1 MASEGKMTDQQLA
14 EIDDLRSRLARLESS
29 ARAPR
34 GRTNLTGAAR
44 YLGRSDEWLRQ
55 QHLLGRGPRRKRNG
69 TRGWDYT
76 YAELDAYPDITEA
89 TP

>member
-1 MASEGKMTDQQLA
+1 
-14 EIDDLRSRLARLESS
+14 
-29 ARAPR
+29 
-34 GRTNLTGAAR
+34 LTGAAR